1 MAETTY
7 AGPFTAT
14 ARHYP
19 GEKRLG
25 ARGWGLGR
33 AEEGRFKEPTSR
45 WDGTRDPHSQ
55 LLLGLTIV
63 LDDALEVVCH
73 QRPES
78 PFVRQ
83 TQPVGKDNCSIHH
96 CAMDKLEG
104 GSRKETCLFSL
115 SHRDR
120 HSLGLTML
128 KQSSGQPLK
137 ALCNAVTKLQPN
149 QSCKRLW
156 LNQR

>member
-1 MAETTY
+1 MCWPIHSY
-7 AGPFTAT
+7 CQMLC
-14 ARHYP
+14 RKKKIRR
-19 GEKRLG
+19 KRMM
-25 ARGWGLGR
+25 GLGESR
-33 AEEGRFKEPTSR
+33 GRQVQGAHTQVGQ
-45 WDGTRDPHSQ
+45 DTRPSHFQ

-115 SHRDR
+115 SHRDG

-128 KQSSGQPLK
+128 KQSSGQPL
-137 ALCNAVTKLQPN
+137 
-149 QSCKRLW
+149 RLNVM
-156 LNQR
+156 LSPSSNPTSLARGSG

>member
-1 MAETTY
+1 MPDTMQ
-7 AGPFTAT
+7 G
-14 ARHYP
+14 
-19 GEKRLG
+19 KKKLG
-25 ARGWGLGR
+25 ARGWSLGR
-33 AEEGRFKEPTSR
+33 AKEDRSEEPTPR
-45 WDGTRDPHSQ
+45 WEGTRDPHSQ

-83 TQPVGKDNCSIHH
+83 TQPVGKDDRGIHH

-128 KQSSGQPLK
+128 KQSSGQPLR
-137 ALCNAVTKLQPN
+137 LYVTLSPSSN
-149 QSCKRLW
+149 PTSLAGGSG
-156 LNQR
+156 